1 LGARG
6 PSALRRTTI
15 TGISSGAVAIDTGQ
29 LIAGHY
35 RLVEHIGSGAMGVV
49 WRAVDVRLERSVAIK
64 QILPQPGVSEAERDN
79 MRQRAMREAKNAAR
93 FQHPNAIVVFDIAED
108 GGDPCLV
115 MEYLNGPSLSAV
127 LADQGTLPVGQVA
140 RIGEQVA
147 AALVAAHR
155 AGIVHRDVKPGN
167 ILIDETGTAKITD
180 FGISRAAGDMT
191 LTQTGL
197 IGGTPAYLAPELAR
211 GADPVPSSD
220 VFALGATLYQAIEGQ
235 TPYGNTTNQ
244 LALLY
249 AAANGQINPPTQAGP
264 ATALLMSLLRSEPAE
279 RPSMAEARERL
290 AALTAGEPTPPM
302 APLLLSGNQGDRVGS
317 RPPWQRAEAKS
328 PTSAPIPAQ
337 KAPSNPPRTPT
348 AAFMP
353 MRSPSAP
360 PGPKAPGP
368 QTPPRPVAPLTPPP
382 TPPRPQPAQNR
393 PPAPPRTPAAA
404 APSYS
409 GGGSTGMSADT
420 KRKAAILAG
429 GAAAVVVVAVV
440 VFLVLSNGSGNDKSA
455 PPAGQQQQTSNSAS
469 APTSNSAPSSSS
481 APPVGSNGNVQW
493 QPAGARVVDFYS
505 TVGSNPAAAWAML
518 TPTAQAAYGDVGNF
532 TAYWSQH
539 QLSGYK
545 GASAYK
551 GNNPDGSVN
560 IRINLFTDSGTTQQV
575 VQVLAAQDGTL
586 MLNSDPRPGAIA
598 PNQ

>member
-1 LGARG
+1 
-6 PSALRRTTI
+6 
-15 TGISSGAVAIDTGQ
+15 
-29 LIAGHY
+29 
-35 RLVEHIGSGAMGVV
+35 MGVV

-93 FQHPNAIVVFDIAED
+93 FQHPNAIVVFDIAEHS
-108 GGDPCLV
+108 GDPCLV

-302 APLLLSGNQGDRVGS
+302 TPLLLSGNQGDRVGS
-317 RPPWQRAEAKS
+317 RPPWQRAEAQS
-328 PTSAPIPAQ
+328 PSSAPIPAQ

-353 MRSPSAP
+353 MRSPAAP
-360 PGPKAPGP
+360 PQTPGPKSSGPQPAGPQSAGP
-368 QTPPRPVAPLTPPP
+368 QTPPRQAAPLQQTPPQ
-382 TPPRPQPAQNR
+382 TPPRPQPAQSR
-393 PPAPPRTPAAA
+393 PPTPPRTPATTAA
-404 APSYS
+404 APSYPN
-409 GGGSTGMSADT
+409 GKSADT

-440 VFLVLSNGSGNDKSA
+440 VFLVLSNGSGNDKGTSPVGQQPPPSNSA
-455 PPAGQQQQTSNSAS
+455 GASNPASNTPSSPPVAGLGQTPNEGQIGFSPAGQ
-469 APTSNSAPSSSS
+469 
-481 APPVGSNGNVQW
+481 
-493 QPAGARVVDFYS
+493 RVIDFYS
-505 TVGSNPAAAWAML
+505 FPQAAAAAWSML
-518 TPTAQAAYGDVGNF
+518 TPAAQQVYGTQDTFNQ
-532 TAYWSQH
+532 YWAKFQSV
-539 QLSGYK
+539 SSK
-545 GASAYK
+545 GARGAD
-551 GNNPDGSVN
+551 NADGSVTITVTVN
-560 IRINLFTDSGTTQQV
+560 FPDHSEARTFRVISSGGQLLIDSDTKSQQ
-575 VQVLAAQDGTL
+575 A
-586 MLNSDPRPGAIA
+586 S
-598 PNQ
+598 NQ

>member
-1 LGARG
+1 
-6 PSALRRTTI
+6 
-15 TGISSGAVAIDTGQ
+15 
-29 LIAGHY
+29 
-35 RLVEHIGSGAMGVV
+35 MGVV
-49 WRAVDVRLERSVAIK
+49 WRAVDVRLERTVAIK

-93 FQHPNAIVVFDIAED
+93 FQHPNAIVVFDIAEH

-127 LADQGTLPVGQVA
+127 LAEQGTLPVGQVA

-167 ILIDETGTAKITD
+167 ILIDEIGTAKITD

-264 ATALLMSLLRSEPAE
+264 ATALLMSLLRSEPGE
-279 RPSMAEARERL
+279 RPSMAEAREGL
-290 AALTAGEPTPPM
+290 AKLASGEPATPK
-302 APLLLSGNQGDRVGS
+302 LLSGPAAGAAGAAGAAAAGAAPDRGGA
-317 RPPWQRAEAKS
+317 RPPWQRFDAPKPAA
-328 PTSAPIPAQ
+328 APIPTQ

-353 MRSPSAP
+353 MRSPAAP
-360 PGPKAPGP
+360 PS
-368 QTPPRPVAPLTPPP
+368 
-382 TPPRPQPAQNR
+382 TPPRPQPAVR
-393 PPAPPRTPAAA
+393 PTQQQPRTPATTAA
-404 APSYS
+404 APNYRAASA
-409 GGGSTGMSADT
+409 GGGPDHDR
-420 KRKAAILAG
+420 KRKIALLAG
-429 GAAAVVVVAVV
+429 GAAAVVVIAVV
-440 VFLVLSNGSGNDKSA
+440 VFLVLSSTSGGGSNGTDNTAQQPRQTNSA
-455 PPAGQQQQTSNSAS
+455 GAPGTPTNSPSPTPPVAGLGQTPNQGKLDFSPAGQ
-469 APTSNSAPSSSS
+469 
-481 APPVGSNGNVQW
+481 
-493 QPAGARVVDFYS
+493 RVIDFYS
-505 TVGSNPAAAWAML
+505 FPENTEAAWGML
-518 TPTAQAAYGDVGNF
+518 TTAAQQVYGNKQAF
-532 TAYWSQH
+532 SQYWQQFKSV
-539 QLSGYK
+539 SSR
-545 GASAYK
+545 GARGAF
-551 GNNPDGSVN
+551 NTDGSVN
-560 IRINLFTDSGTTQQV
+560 ITVTVVFPDHTESRVLRVINSNGQLLIDANTKASQDVTQ
-575 VQVLAAQDGTL
+575 
-586 MLNSDPRPGAIA
+586 
-598 PNQ
+598 

>member
-1 LGARG
+1 
-6 PSALRRTTI
+6 
-15 TGISSGAVAIDTGQ
+15 
-29 LIAGHY
+29 
-35 RLVEHIGSGAMGVV
+35 MGVV

-93 FQHPNAIVVFDIAED
+93 FQHPNAIVVFDIAEHS
-108 GGDPCLV
+108 GDPCLV
-115 MEYLNGPSLSAV
+115 MEFLNGPSLSAV
-127 LADQGTLPVGQVA
+127 LAEQGTLPVGQVA

-249 AAANGQINPPTQAGP
+249 AAANGQVNPPTQAGP
-264 ATALLMSLLRSEPAE
+264 ATALLMSLLRSEANE
-279 RPSMAEARERL
+279 RPSMAETRERL
-290 AALTAGEPTPPM
+290 AALATGEPASPP
-302 APLLLSGNQGDRVGS
+302 LLSGNRGPGSNGS
-317 RPPWQRAEAKS
+317 RPPWQR
-328 PTSAPIPAQ
+328 PGPVQ

-353 MRSPSAP
+353 MRSPAAGPPQAP
-360 PGPKAPGP
+360 N
-368 QTPPRPVAPLTPPP
+368 TPPRA
-382 TPPRPQPAQNR
+382 QPATR
-393 PPAPPRTPAAA
+393 VTPTAAAPNYSGAGSGARVSPAAA
-404 APSYS
+404 R
-409 GGGSTGMSADT
+409 
-420 KRKAAILAG
+420 KRRIALLAG
-429 GAAAVVVVAVV
+429 GAAAVVVVALV
-440 VFLVLSNGSGNDKSA
+440 VFLVLSNSRGDSGGTSNA
-455 PPAGQQQQTSNSAS
+455 QPPPANSSVPAT
-469 APTSNSAPSSSS
+469 PPSSPSS
-481 APPVGSNGNVQW
+481 PP
-493 QPAGARVVDFYS
+493 PAKSTGKVDWGAAGQRVVAFYEA
-505 TVGSNPAAAWAML
+505 VGSNPAGAWAML
-518 TPTAQAAYGDVGNF
+518 SPSAQAGFGSQDAF
-532 TAYWSQH
+532 AAYWAQNKLGS
-539 QLSGYK
+539 YK

-551 GNNPDGSVN
+551 HANNEDGSVD
-560 IRINLFTDSGTTQQV
+560 IQISLTPEGGSAAPKV
-575 VQVLAAQDGTL
+575 VQVITGSDGTL
-586 MLNSDPRPGAIA
+586 QLNSDPRLGSGAPA
-598 PNQ
+598 Q

>member
-1 LGARG
+1 M
-6 PSALRRTTI
+6 
-15 TGISSGAVAIDTGQ
+15 
-29 LIAGHY
+29 IAGHY

-93 FQHPNAIVVFDIAED
+93 LQHPNAIVVFDIAEHS
-108 GGDPCLV
+108 GDPCLV
-115 MEYLNGPSLSAV
+115 MEYLDGPSLSAV
-127 LADQGTLPVGQVA
+127 LAEQGTLPVGQVA

-302 APLLLSGNQGDRVGS
+302 TPMLLSGNQGDRLGA
-317 RPPWQRAEAKS
+317 RPPWQRAEAQAAA
-328 PTSAPIPAQ
+328 PAPIPAQ

-348 AAFMP
+348 AAFTP
-353 MRSPSAP
+353 MRSPAAP
-360 PGPKAPGP
+360 PQNQP
-368 QTPPRPVAPLTPPP
+368 PPRPVTAV
-382 TPPRPQPAQNR
+382 QPAPAR
-393 PPAPPRTPAAA
+393 PAPVRSPVPPRTPATTAA
-404 APSYS
+404 AP
-409 GGGSTGMSADT
+409 GSSDGKPADG
-420 KRKAAILAG
+420 KRKAALLAG

-440 VFLVLSNGSGNDKSA
+440 LFLVLNNGSGGDQGPATAVQPPPASTSA
-455 PPAGQQQQTSNSAS
+455 PAS
-469 APTSNSAPSSSS
+469 SSKAAPSSSA
-481 APPVGSNGNVQW
+481 APPTGSNGNVAW
-493 QPAGARVVDFYS
+493 QPAGGRVVEFYS
-505 TVGSNPAAAWAML
+505 AAGSNPAAAWAML
-518 TPTAQAAYGDVGNF
+518 TPGVQANYGDVGAF
-532 TAYWSQH
+532 TAYWGQH
-539 QLSGYK
+539 KPESYK

-551 GNNPDGSVN
+551 RANNPDGSVD
-560 IRINLFTDSGTTQQV
+560 IQISLTVDGTNMQQIV
-575 VQVLAAQDGTL
+575 RVLAAQDGTL
-586 MLNSDPRPGAIA
+586 LLSSDPRPGSS
-598 PNQ
+598 PGQ